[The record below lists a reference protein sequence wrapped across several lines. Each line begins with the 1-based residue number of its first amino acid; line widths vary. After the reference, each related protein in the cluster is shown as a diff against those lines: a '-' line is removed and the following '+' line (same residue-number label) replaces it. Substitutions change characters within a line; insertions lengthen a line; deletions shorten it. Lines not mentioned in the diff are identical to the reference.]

1 MNKTLFI
8 ITIILIVIATV
19 VTISFFNIKK
29 KFDFIID
36 SYKIA
41 FENDIP
47 FLYILLS
54 VNNRSFLSAKIK
66 NVTCKLYNE
75 KGHQWA
81 IVETPKIDVKPY
93 KKTQNW
99 LKFKNINIQN
109 LELDTLYSFKDW
121 YVIGNFDLLGQKITT
136 PKILLK

>member
-41 FENDIP
+41 FENNIP

-66 NVTCKLYNE
+66 NVACKLYFFS
-75 KGHQWA
+75 
-81 IVETPKIDVKPY
+81 
-93 KKTQNW
+93 KTANR
-99 LKFKNINIQN
+99 KSNIPPSSQ
-109 LELDTLYSFKDW
+109 E
-121 YVIGNFDLLGQKITT
+121 V
-136 PKILLK
+136 